1 MVVSKTDLLLTL
13 PERHAR
19 LLNMGSM
26 NQVFPFPLPA
36 PRLEAHLHWHESVEN
51 DPANRWLREQIE
63 NVLIP
68 QTGASGKL
76 RTRGDKRLRRV
87 RRDSTK

>member
-19 LLNMGSM
+19 LLNMGSI
-26 NQVFPFPLPA
+26 NQVFPFPLPT
-36 PRLEAHLHWHESVEN
+36 PRLEAHLYWHESVEA

-63 NVLIP
+63 NVLTSP
-68 QTGASGKL
+68 TAASGPS
-76 RTRGDKRLRRV
+76 RMPGDKRPRAIG
-87 RRDSTK
+87 RDSTR